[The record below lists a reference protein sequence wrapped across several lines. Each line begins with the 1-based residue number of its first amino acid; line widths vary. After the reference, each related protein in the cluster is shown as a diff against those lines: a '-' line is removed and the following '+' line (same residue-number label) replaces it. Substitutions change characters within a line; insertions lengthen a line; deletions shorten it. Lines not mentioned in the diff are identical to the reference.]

1 MKSESIV
8 FGIAGVCFGL
18 IVGWVIAVQPGTGHR
33 VTAAPSAATQAAP
46 TPAPTSDNA
55 QGQQARPLDQAQVQA
70 LTSQA
75 ARNPKDVNARVQL
88 GNMYFDAEQYTDAIK
103 WYREAL
109 QLNPRDVNV
118 STDLGVSYY
127 YVNEPDQALK
137 QFDESLKIDPT
148 HLKTLLNIG
157 IVQAFG
163 KQDLAGAAAAWQKL
177 VDLAPNSPEGQA
189 AKRALDSM
197 KSAHPGMQPGGAPGS

>member
-18 IVGWVIAVQPGTGHR
+18 IVGWVIASQP
-33 VTAAPSAATQAAP
+33 AASAVSSQPAP
-46 TPAPTSDNA
+46 TPAPAADGGSQA
-55 QGQQARPLDQAQVQA
+55 AGQQARPLDTAQVQA
-70 LTSQA
+70 LTTQA
-75 ARNPKDVNARVQL
+75 AKNPSDVNARVQL
-88 GNMYFDAEQYTDAIK
+88 GNMYFDAEQYADAIK

-157 IVQAFG
+157 IVRAFG
-163 KQDLAGAAAAWQKL
+163 KQDLQGAAEAWQKL
-177 VDLAPNSPEGQA
+177 VDIAPNSPEGQA
-189 AKRALDSM
+189 AKRALDGM
-197 KSAHPGMQPGGAPGS
+197 KSAHPGTQPGGAPGS